1 MLTKSEASCECYCWL
16 ACQASC
22 WRKLV
27 TDYWLLQFACCNTCN
42 NDNQSSL
49 APLTLKSLLQLGHIF
64 QFYNAF
70 CFTMLIDV
78 QYQFLIASTN
88 DDTQRSDVPLTD
100 DCLWIKTPTII
111 ILKNI
116 FSIGDMVEY
125 KKVLSRPTSARIV
138 FGFSLLPF

>member
-1 MLTKSEASCECYCWL
+1 MLTKSEASCECYCCWL

-27 TDYWLLQFACCNTCN
+27 TDYWLLQLACCNTCN

-78 QYQFLIASTN
+78 LV
-88 DDTQRSDVPLTD
+88 RPLTMHSD
-100 DCLWIKTPTII
+100 T
-111 ILKNI
+111 
-116 FSIGDMVEY
+116 VE
-125 KKVLSRPTSARIV
+125 
-138 FGFSLLPF
+138 